1 MQKIGGNPAENIT
14 YDLKVVTLRYCNV
27 TRAKLESNSAR
38 SLGGVFATIKLQLLH
53 KENAMQMSI
62 H

>member
-1 MQKIGGNPAENIT
+1 VA
-14 YDLKVVTLRYCNV
+14 
-27 TRAKLESNSAR
+27 RAKLESNSAR
-38 SLGGVFATIKLQLLH
+38 SLGGVFATTKLQLLH

>member
-1 MQKIGGNPAENIT
+1 
-14 YDLKVVTLRYCNV
+14 
-27 TRAKLESNSAR
+27 
-38 SLGGVFATIKLQLLH
+38 LGGVFATTKLQLLH